1 MKFLDLYKSNKK
13 AVQDYLISQW
23 CQNADND
30 VQKKYSEKI
39 KQLIENELF
48 TSENYIPMVQCM
60 EGYPTINANEYNRL
74 SDTIKN
80 LWAKATDSQNIN
92 TPDFYPYKHQFE
104 AWNALNGG
112 NSMVVTTGTGSGKTE
127 CFMLPLIADLLNN
140 LTTGVKAIFLYPL
153 NALME
158 DQKARL
164 QKLLAG
170 TDLKFAVYNGNL
182 PEEEE
187 RNREELKIERD
198 KYPNILATRQE
209 MRRRP
214 ADIILTNPTMLE
226 YMLLRDKDQGLFN
239 AQTLRWI
246 VIDEAHTFSGA
257 GAAEMAM
264 LIRRVLYAFNKTAE
278 DVRFAVSSATIGN
291 DDNNQTATKRFI
303 TGLTGVAEDRLSVI
317 SGNREFVASGNNEV
331 DIYKDRLIQADFMS
345 LNDLIKG
352 EQFHSI
358 EDKLE
363 KLDELCE
370 SGLRAKVHF
379 FYRIANT
386 GIKVRLDQIDTEN
399 NLNTFKLYSTME
411 TEETAG
417 ITYPYLD
424 LMRCKKCGE
433 YIAVGQVKDHDIY
446 ESLAYSTSDIFDENE
461 RTNKVIFGI
470 RNGDFAKGLN
480 ERMDV
485 VADGNVYRQ
494 AQATEQ
500 SNIVTTTECKCPY
513 CGEELKTKSD
523 SDKELEK
530 KVYQFKVYS
539 REISRI
545 LAPSILNEQ
554 QSSEGEALP
563 CNGRQYISFV
573 DSRKSASASTL
584 EQNLEQERLWIFRT
598 IFKHLNSFGEEEV
611 SDIEYLEEQI
621 NSNRTSDQRREKF
634 RQELEELINQQNGKL
649 SWARIYD
656 ILNESPES
664 DRFAEIFG
672 KKEDNGTVN
681 EEEKRK
687 YILAAM
693 VDVLERRQRMAEK
706 DGETMGLFTT
716 YYAKLETVKELP
728 QEVSEYFER
737 VGKTGAE
744 ALTEWK
750 NLLKIYLDTTVRSNQ
765 NTFFKDTE
773 KFGNIDI
780 MQCQRFA
787 SKKPKR
793 RSAKRLTCD
802 NATNSNIV
810 LLLAKG
816 LADETDSLE
825 NVVINNRGIISNVL
839 TQIWDVLCGINLLRH
854 GETYRTRWTEDEY
867 EDGTNWRLNFAD
879 LGFKRYENVY
889 MVETGKGVY
898 RPVETLFLGYS
909 PYIIGRN
916 NVLKPSNEQPENWGI
931 CNLMDGKIHTQES
944 INEWVHN
951 CRQCMCEKKVWGEH
965 GVFSTQIN
973 FILSG
978 FPIFYQAEHTAQVG
992 KKIARDSQEKFK
1004 QHLINIL
1011 ACSTTMEMG
1020 VDLGSLETVLMA
1032 SIPPH
1037 PQNYKQR
1044 AGRSG
1049 RRGNNRSVS
1058 ITLCNSDSIGLRTL
1072 TNPMDTIIKK
1082 KMQVPTVDLDCPEI
1096 VQRHVNAFL
1105 LRESGQLSR
1114 DSNDNNLDME
1124 LIEFFTNYHFNQN
1137 NGNREWEV
1145 KKPIN
1150 GTQDIRTVVPSDGL
1164 GDLGVRYTNYLN
1176 YLTPNTTLY
1185 NRVECI
1191 LRGTNYDAAKAV
1203 EKANDSIQALFD
1215 RLSDYFKKIRAA
1227 YREAAENG
1235 RRDDGYVTT
1244 PPGPKLRL
1252 AFNAKLAE
1260 NLITYFATNRYTPNA
1275 NMPVDI
1281 IQFQRKVNNNNFSMK
1296 KPDNPSYPLRTAL
1309 SQYSPG
1315 LSVIVNNKSYIVRG
1329 VRYTDIYNETQS
1341 FLTLYQVGDEVKLD
1355 HITEDER
1362 TNASKWKV
1370 SDRKELTLVQPT
1382 TFVTDQNES
1391 ASRCVEQPY
1400 FPQCGA
1406 MLIGAT
1412 DQESTSNGFISY
1424 RTSDST
1430 NNSKVLYYNMGMG
1443 YGFCYCR
1450 TCGKAVPEV
1459 GPNQRARPAEMLSQD
1474 KKANHKRID
1483 NNTKC
1488 GDTNPMRN
1496 VIFGN
1501 LIQTDYCE
1509 FSLPDINGNQITKR
1523 NENIPLLTTLG
1534 ILFSR
1539 MFAEYI
1545 NKDSNDIDFM
1555 ILPNGRLCIF
1565 DVNPGGSGYSNRL
1578 PEYLDDVID
1587 KIENVLNNAHSV
1599 DDILDKYSIR
1609 FINDVNLE
1617 VAKKWI
1623 NAYREGLNT
1632 LPGIYPD
1639 AIAIASHRENLK
1651 HKIKTSD
1658 GEPIVFVN
1666 NDYDKWDD
1674 MEMCDFRNA
1683 VFAFR
1688 KGENDHVPFTLSVP
1702 LTRISGKYNGVKTFD
1717 FSIGDGL
1724 YPLAIVDGYLYFTT
1738 EKDYS
1743 NANSDWAR
1751 GKVYKVK
1758 YGGDLDTY
1766 DYENTI
1772 PENCSVI
1779 HLAER
1784 YQQISSNDLYDLV
1797 YNTDGAR
1804 TLFDEFYRHCNAN
1817 KDKNI
1822 NVTYT
1827 DKYINSPL
1835 AVVTA
1840 LQFIYKVLGKINNK
1854 RSIEINTIFSR
1865 PSNNIEILN
1874 GFEDEENLRNYLKK
1888 IMKNESTINIM
1899 AGRYLPHYRELKLT
1913 CAGKTLVISPD
1924 GGFLNG
1930 WYLDTRRAENI
1941 VYTVE
1946 DLTLDDNNIY
1956 LYQTSHDIK
1965 YTLELQDEN

>member
-1 MKFLDLYKSNKK
+1 MNFLNLYKSNKK

-48 TSENYIPMVQCM
+48 TSDNYIPMVQCM
-60 EGYPTINANEYNRL
+60 EGYPTINAEEYKGL
-74 SDTIKN
+74 AGTIKN
-80 LWAKATDSQNIN
+80 LWVKATDSQNID
-92 TPDFYPYKHQFE
+92 TPDFYPYRHQFE
-104 AWNALNGG
+104 AWNALNEGK
-112 NSMVVTTGTGSGKTE
+112 SMVVTTGTGSGKTE
-127 CFMLPLIADLLNN
+127 CFMMPLIADLLDNP
-140 LTTGVKAIFLYPL
+140 TAGVKAIFLYPL

-187 RNREELKIERD
+187 RNREELEIECDR
-198 KYPNILATRQE
+198 YPNILATRQK
-209 MRRRP
+209 MRREP

-264 LIRRVLYAFNKTAE
+264 LIRRVLYAFNRTAE

-303 TGLTGVAEDRLSVI
+303 TGLTGVAANRLSVI

-331 DIYKDRLIQADFMS
+331 DDYKKKLIQADFMS
-345 LNDLIKG
+345 LNDLIEG
-352 EQFHSI
+352 EQSI
-358 EDKLE
+358 EDKLG

-399 NLNTFKLYSTME
+399 NLNTFKLYSTMK
-411 TEETAG
+411 TEEKEEAAE

-470 RNGDFAKGLN
+470 RNGDFAKDLN
-480 ERMDV
+480 KRTDV

-500 SNIVTTTECKCPY
+500 SNIVTTTRCECPY
-513 CGEELKTKSD
+513 CGEELKTKSN

-530 KVYQFKVYS
+530 KVYQFKVYA

-554 QSSEGEALP
+554 QPAEGETLP

-598 IFKHLNSFGEEEV
+598 IFKHLNSFSEEENKRISV
-611 SDIEYLEEQI
+611 YRRLIEDPEMLDDERNRYDTLLKGLE
-621 NSNRTSDQRREKF
+621 NKRD
-634 RQELEELINQQNGKL
+634 GKL
-649 SWARIYD
+649 SWGRIYD
-656 ILNESPES
+656 ILNNSPES

-672 KKEDNGTVN
+672 KKDDNGTVN

-693 VDVLERRQRMAEK
+693 VDVLERRQRLAEK

-716 YYAKLETVKELP
+716 YYAKLETVTELP
-728 QEVSEYFER
+728 QEVSVYFER

-765 NTFFKDTE
+765 NTFFKDT
-773 KFGNIDI
+773 KNFDNIDI
-780 MQCQRFA
+780 MACQRFA

-802 NATNSNIV
+802 NATYSNIV

-816 LADETDSLE
+816 LAEETDSLG
-825 NVVINNRGIISNVL
+825 NVVRNNEDIISNVL
-839 TQIWDVLCGINLLRH
+839 TEIWNVLYKIGLLQS
-854 GETYRTRWTEDEY
+854 GETYNGQDWVQDRL
-867 EDGTNWRLNFAD
+867 EDGTNQRLNLAD

-909 PYIIGRN
+909 PYIIDRN

-931 CNLMDGKIHTQES
+931 CDLMDGNIHTRES
-944 INEWVHN
+944 INEWVSN
-951 CRQCMCEKKVWGEH
+951 YRRCMCEKNVWGEH

-1114 DSNDNNLDME
+1114 DRDDNNLDME
-1124 LIEFFTNYHFNQN
+1124 LIEFFTNYHFKQQPR
-1137 NGNREWEV
+1137 GNREWEV
-1145 KKPIN
+1145 KKGIT
-1150 GTQDIRTVVPSDGL
+1150 GTQDIQTVVPSDGL
-1164 GDLGVRYTNYLN
+1164 GDLGVRYTRYLD
-1176 YLTPNTTLY
+1176 YLTSNTTDLY
-1185 NRVECI
+1185 NGVECI

-1203 EKANDSIQALFD
+1203 EKANDSIKALFE
-1215 RLSDYFKKIRAA
+1215 RLSDYFDRISAA
-1227 YREAAENG
+1227 YRVAAENG

-1315 LSVIVNNKSYIVRG
+1315 LSVVVNNKSYIVRG

-1341 FLTLYQVGDEVKLD
+1341 FLTLYQVGDEVKD
-1355 HITEDER
+1355 HITEYD
-1362 TNASKWKV
+1362 TNLSRWKV

-1382 TFVTDQNES
+1382 AFVTDQNES

-1406 MLIGAT
+1406 MLVGAT
-1412 DQESTSNGFISY
+1412 DQESTNNGFISY

-1459 GPNQRARPAEMLSQD
+1459 GPNQRALPAEMQG
-1474 KKANHKRID
+1474 HKRID
-1483 NNTKC
+1483 GGGDC
-1488 GDTNPMRN
+1488 GNANPMRN

-1509 FSLPDINGNQITKR
+1509 FSLFDEEGIQITKR

-1623 NAYREGLNT
+1623 KAYREGLNT

-1702 LTRISGKYNGVKTFD
+1702 LTRISGKYRCVKTFD

-1724 YPLAIVDGYLYFTT
+1724 YPLAIVDGFLYFTT

-1743 NANSDWAR
+1743 NANSYWAR

-1758 YGGDLDTY
+1758 YENNLETQ
-1766 DYENTI
+1766 DYENTT

-1784 YQQISSNDLYDLV
+1784 YQQISSNDLYGLV
-1797 YNTDGAR
+1797 SNTDGAR
-1804 TLFDEFYRHCNAN
+1804 TLFDEFYRHCKAN

-1827 DKYINSPL
+1827 DKYINSAL

-1840 LQFIYKVLGKINNK
+1840 LQFIYKVLGKINNE
-1854 RSIEINTIFSR
+1854 RSIEINTIFSK
-1865 PSNNIEILN
+1865 PNNNIEILN
-1874 GFEDEENLRNYLKK
+1874 GFEDEENLRKYLKK
-1888 IMKNESTINIM
+1888 IMKNESKINIM

-1930 WYLDTRRAENI
+1930 WYLDTRRAEYEGI